1 MLCRALAHGRR
12 AVPRIGD
19 ARTREILYV
28 RLMLFLSGA
37 FLEGKE
43 APTLKSLSEAIDL
56 DEAYIAEAIERFSDN
71 CEFIDLRSLL
81 TEFMNDMGL
90 EEFTRLKAEIG
101 NEIYASN
108 NYSEGTFYA
117 LIVKRI
123 TDAMAG
129 GKIPVLIHTGTIYGM
144 GFSNNNIMEEKVV
157 LSSRIPLVVFY
168 PATVENGTIKF
179 LGKQNASKYRCIVIQ

>member
-1 MLCRALAHGRR
+1 MNSTYQTEHIRMFEDLKHALKMDMPKLALEANGGRSILF
-12 AVPRIGD
+12 VYPPCDDD
-19 ARTREILYV
+19 AYI
-28 RLMLFLSGA
+28 
-37 FLEGKE
+37 
-43 APTLKSLSEAIDL
+43 SEAV
-56 DEAYIAEAIERFSDN
+56 ERFSDS

-90 EEFTRLKAEIG
+90 EEFTRLRTEIG
-101 NEIYASN
+101 NEI
-108 NYSEGTFYA
+108 YA

-123 TDAMAG
+123 TEARAA
-129 GKIPVLIHTGTIYGM
+129 GKIPVLIHTGTLYGM

>member
-1 MLCRALAHGRR
+1 MSQLNSSTMNSTYQTEHIRMFEELKHALKMDMPKLALEANGGRSILF
-12 AVPRIGD
+12 VYPPRD
-19 ARTREILYV
+19 
-28 RLMLFLSGA
+28 
-37 FLEGKE
+37 
-43 APTLKSLSEAIDL
+43 
-56 DEAYIAEAIERFSDN
+56 DEAYIAEAIERFSDS

-123 TDAMAG
+123 TEAMAA